1 MGIRDLAAELLLVLT
16 MGSASLALCVA
27 GCNDAPPPEP
37 EPIKLGLLSS
47 FTGRDE
53 ATSQAE
59 VAAMKLAID
68 EINAAGGLFDGRKV
82 VMVTGNDE
90 AKPERGASEARR
102 LIEEERVAAFVGPI
116 ASVVASAVLEVS
128 VPAKVPNISCC
139 ATSDVLNSASGQR
152 ERERYFFRTIP
163 PDSFQAPVLARA
175 AVECHACTK
184 LALFHRDD
192 IYGNPFAES
201 LVREFTKDGTRKVV
215 FKRAYDPDAASYRSD
230 IVEAAD
236 TDADCVAMIAFI
248 RDGSRLRREWD
259 MYAGRSVHWL
269 ASEGIL
275 GNNFVSMLARPEQA
289 NGLVITGPVYEPDTP
304 ENQIFRVTYESN
316 FDRPP
321 DAWNAQVYDSAALLL
336 LAIARAGSL
345 EGPAIR
351 DALFDV
357 SAPGP
362 DTEGERVVR
371 PGGLGDGLAAIA
383 KGLDVNYQGA
393 SGPVDFEDF
402 GNVRSDYELYRFDEQ
417 QLPDSVGV
425 VQPDRPLPCPAP

>member
-1 MGIRDLAAELLLVLT
+1 MSIRDLAAVPLLVLT
-16 MGSASLALCVA
+16 LGYGSLALCVS
-27 GCNDAPPPEP
+27 GCSEAAPQEP

-59 VAAMKLAID
+59 VSAMELAIG

-90 AKPERGASEARR
+90 LKPERGASEARR
-102 LIEEERVAAFVGPI
+102 LIEEEGVAAFVGPI
-116 ASVVASAVLEVS
+116 SSIVSSAVLEVS

-139 ATSDVLNSASGQR
+139 ATSDVLNTVAGQSA
-152 ERERYFFRTIP
+152 RERYFFRTIP
-163 PDSFQAPVLARA
+163 TDSFQAPVLARA

-184 LALFHRDD
+184 LAVLHRDD
-192 IYGNPFAES
+192 IYGNPFAET
-201 LVREFTKDGTRKVV
+201 LAREFSKAGEREVV
-215 FKRAYDPDAASYRSD
+215 FSQAYDPDAPSYRTE
-230 IVEAAD
+230 IEAAAA
-236 TDADCVAMIAFI
+236 TDADCLAMIAFV

-259 MYAGRSVHWL
+259 MYAGRSIRWL

-289 NGLVITGPVYEPDTP
+289 DGLVITGPVYEPDTP
-304 ENQIFRVTYESN
+304 ENESFRITYRSN

-321 DAWNAQVYDSAALLL
+321 DAWNAQVYDSAALLM
-336 LAIARAGSL
+336 LAIARAGTL
-345 EGPAIR
+345 DGPAIR
-351 DALFDV
+351 NALFEV

-362 DTEGERVVR
+362 DVDGERVVR
-371 PGGLGDGLAAIA
+371 PGGLGDGLVAIA
-383 KGLDVNYQGA
+383 SGRDVNYQGA
-393 SGPVDFEDF
+393 SGSVDFEDF
-402 GNVRSDYELYRFDEQ
+402 GNVRSDYELYHFNDE

-425 VQPDRPLPCPAP
+425 VQPDQPLPCPPP